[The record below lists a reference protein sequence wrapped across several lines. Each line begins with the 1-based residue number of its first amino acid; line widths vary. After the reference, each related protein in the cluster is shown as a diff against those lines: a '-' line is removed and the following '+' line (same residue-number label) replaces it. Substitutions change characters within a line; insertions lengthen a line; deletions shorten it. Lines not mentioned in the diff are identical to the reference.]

1 MGAWGREGDAGTR
14 GRGMAALLRPVEEP
28 APAVLP
34 TVTARRRAPR
44 PWKLAGPTGGSQ
56 AVGST

>member
-1 MGAWGREGDAGTR
+1 MQEPGAG
-14 GRGMAALLRPVEEP
+14 GMVALPRLVEEL

-44 PWKLAGPTGGSQ
+44 RWKLAGPTGGSQ